1 MKYIA
6 VLLTVFNRKDKTL
19 CCLERLF
26 AQLPIDGWRVDVFLT
41 DDGCTDGT
49 PEAVAARFPDVSI
62 VRGTGLYFGIVACGQ
77 LGKRLQMREIMTL
90 IFG

>member
-6 VLLTVFNRKDKTL
+6 VLLTVFNRKDNTL
-19 CCLERLF
+19 CSLERLY

-62 VRGTGLYFGIVACGQ
+62 VRGTGDFQ
-77 LGKRLQMREIMTL
+77 R
-90 IFG
+90 